1 MERGLAAKR
10 GLQPLGRLVGKTLL
24 YPFSGPDF
32 FNAVIALDTMLGPL
46 ALLQALQTIEHHHGR
61 LRPYVNAPRT
71 LDLDL
76 LLYGAQTLQMPGLQ
90 VPHPRMH
97 QRAFVLLPLHEVAP
111 DIQIPGI
118 GAVKSL
124 IQTVQDQAL
133 QRMDGRCA
141 FPRITSIPPWS
152 SAPPRLRP
160 SRLIWLCRHGPMTR
174 KLLPVLERP
183 MKPGAEAVTVPV
195 APSSRS
201 PLTNVTPTASPGLS
215 GPAS

>member
-1 MERGLAAKR
+1 MDHRPERQLSNTTPSFVVRAWVGLGANLGDAHQTLKQAVHEIAALPGTQVAATSSLWKSAPIDA
-10 GLQPLGRLVGKTLL
+10 Q
-24 YPFSGPDF
+24 GPDF
-32 FNAVIALDTMLGPL
+32 FNAVIAVDTTLGPL

-76 LLYGAQTLQMPGLQ
+76 LLYGAQTLQVPGLQ

-133 QRMDGRCA
+133 KRQ
-141 FPRITSIPPWS
+141 
-152 SAPPRLRP
+152 
-160 SRLIWLCRHGPMTR
+160 GPLM
-174 KLLPVLERP
+174 E
-183 MKPGAEAVTVPV
+183 E
-195 APSSRS
+195 
-201 PLTNVTPTASPGLS
+201 TP
-215 GPAS
+215 